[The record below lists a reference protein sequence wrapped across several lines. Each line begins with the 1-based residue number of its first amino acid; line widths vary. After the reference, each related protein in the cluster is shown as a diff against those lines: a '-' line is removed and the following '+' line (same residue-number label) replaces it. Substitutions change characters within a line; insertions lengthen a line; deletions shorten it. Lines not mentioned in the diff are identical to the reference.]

1 MMRMSMQQVGRG
13 LAALALWLGVWL
25 CGGCA
30 GYQLGTSLPAGVRT
44 VYVPM
49 FENGT
54 DQARIEFDTTNATIL
69 EFAKDGTL
77 KVVDQKISDTIL
89 IVRVT
94 KYELLPVR
102 YESNRLTTTAEYRLV
117 LTAEMTFKT
126 IKSGKISVK
135 RTGITGETVFAV
147 AGDLSVASRNALPK
161 AAQDLG
167 YRLVRAVVE
176 YW

>member
-1 MMRMSMQQVGRG
+1 MRMRQTGRG
-13 LAALALWLGVWL
+13 LTALWLCVWL
-25 CGGCA
+25 CGGCT

-54 DQARIEFDTTNATIL
+54 DQSRIEFDTTNATIL
-69 EFAKDGTL
+69 EFGKDGTL
-77 KVVDQKISDTIL
+77 KVVDQNVADTIL
-89 IVRVT
+89 NVKVT
-94 KYELLPVR
+94 KYDLIPVR
-102 YESNRLTTTAEYRLV
+102 YESQRLTTTEEYRLV
-117 LTAEMTFKT
+117 LTAEMTFRT
-126 IKSGKISVK
+126 LKSGKISVK

-147 AGDLSVASRNALPK
+147 AGDLSFASRNALP
-161 AAQDLG
+161 AAAKDLG